1 MVRSVIL
8 VGIGGG
14 IGSICRYLI
23 SWVLTKYFSASFPW
37 GTFISNF
44 LGCLIIGIFMGVL
57 LKSSSYQHE
66 IQLLFVTGF
75 CGGFTTFSA
84 FASENLQFIQSGQIL
99 LTLIYIFSSIV
110 IGLLSVWA
118 GILLVR

>member
-1 MVRSVIL
+1 KNKVNRTSIRAILGFTIRIATFDKLNLSQKSKTMVRSVIL

-66 IQLLFVTGF
+66 IKLLFV
-75 CGGFTTFSA
+75 
-84 FASENLQFIQSGQIL
+84 
-99 LTLIYIFSSIV
+99 
-110 IGLLSVWA
+110 
-118 GILLVR
+118 